1 MLSLVSLYNRI
12 PPRWREVI
20 RFGVVGVVATGIH
33 YGIYLLLNL
42 WIWTWLAYTLG
53 YALSFVVNY
62 LLTNRFTFRT
72 KPTLK
77 NGAGFALSHIIN
89 YTLHIVLLELFLWLG
104 IPDAWAPI
112 PVYCIVIPVNF
123 LILRRF
129 FHPTTADRNCKTD
142 CAKQ

>member
-1 MLSLVSLYNRI
+1 MSMLFLSNFLHL
-12 PPRWREVI
+12 PKAWQELI

-42 WIWTWLAYTLG
+42 WIWTWLAYTIG
-53 YALSFVVNY
+53 YGISFCANY
-62 LLTNRFTFRT
+62 LLTNYFTFRT
-72 KPTLK
+72 KPTIK

-89 YTLHIVLLELFLWLG
+89 YALHILLLECFLWIG
-104 IPDAWAPI
+104 ISETWAPL

-129 FHPTTADRNCKTD
+129 FH
-142 CAKQ
+142 